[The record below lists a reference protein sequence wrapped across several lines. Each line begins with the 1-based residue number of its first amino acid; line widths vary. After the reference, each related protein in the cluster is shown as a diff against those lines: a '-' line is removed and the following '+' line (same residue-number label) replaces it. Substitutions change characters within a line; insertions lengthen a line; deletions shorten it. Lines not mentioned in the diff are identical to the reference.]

1 MLTDRDMMRTL
12 TKLTAGAGILLALA
26 GCTSGPRSEPS
37 DPAVSADLIDAPA
50 GDTKN
55 LDGQSSN
62 KQLLA
67 EEGGFKFYS
76 LVPVAGSS
84 ESSGGSLCV
93 VIQQGTHEAV
103 GCGGS
108 ATPYVGWEVDGTP
121 GLLEAKLVFNG
132 YKAGKDLAEGW
143 RHLHPNLLVRGLD
156 DPQPRMA
163 VLDAPEEPADILT
176 VDAKHLFGV
185 KADSARLLAKD
196 DDHAFY
202 AAIPNDPDK
211 GDICVVVEN
220 LTADTA
226 SAGCGGLPSIELEAA
241 GVKAKLVA
249 DDYDASKELAEGGRQ
264 LHKNL
269 LVYP

>member
-1 MLTDRDMMRTL
+1 M
-12 TKLTAGAGILLALA
+12 TKLAFGAAVLLALVS
-26 GCTSGPRSEPS
+26 CTSGPSSAPS
-37 DPAVSADLIDAPA
+37 DSKVAADLIDAPA
-50 GDTKN
+50 GDSKN
-55 LDGQSSN
+55 LAVQSSN

-67 EEGGFKFYS
+67 EEGDFKFYS
-76 LVPVAGSS
+76 LVPVPGSP

-93 VIQQGTHEAV
+93 VIQKGTHEAS
-103 GCGGS
+103 GCSGP
-108 ATPYVGWEVDGTP
+108 TPYIGWEEP
-121 GLLEAKLVFNG
+121 GAANLLEAKLVFNG
-132 YKAGKDLAEGW
+132 YNAGKELAEGW
-143 RHLHPNLLVRGLD
+143 RHLHPNLLVRGQN

-163 VLDAPEEPADILT
+163 ALDAPAETADTLT

-196 DDHAFY
+196 DDRAFY

-226 SAGCGGLPSIELEAA
+226 SAGCGGVPSVELEAA
-241 GVKAKLVA
+241 GVKAKLVV
-249 DDYDASKELAEGGRQ
+249 DDYDASKELAEDWRQ
-264 LHKNL
+264 LHENL